1 MAGETVITV
10 IGNVVADPE
19 LKFTPSGAAVAN
31 FRIASTPRTFN
42 RDTNEW
48 KDGDPLFLGVSAWR
62 QQAENVAESIRRG
75 DRVIIVGRL
84 TQRQYEK
91 DGERRSSYEIQA
103 DEVAPS
109 LRNASAAVTKN
120 SQNGAQNGQ
129 QYRQQGQSQG
139 YGQQAAQQPY
149 GAPQGD
155 PWANGQSAAGQWGSA
170 VNEPPF

>member
-10 IGNVVADPE
+10 VGNVVADPE
-19 LKFTPSGAAVAN
+19 LRFTPSGAAVAN
-31 FRIASTPRTFN
+31 FRIANTPRTFN

-48 KDGDPLFLGVSAWR
+48 KDGDPLFLGVSVWR

-75 DRVIIVGRL
+75 DRVIVVGRL

-129 QYRQQGQSQG
+129 QPQRQG
-139 YGQQAAQQPY
+139 YGQQTAQQPY
-149 GAPQGD
+149 GD